1 MATKKTTTTT
11 TTTRRTVNG
20 KSWLLRA
27 ASYFALVIAAFMF
40 LFGGIFSGQVKSVL
54 DLIGKLFMLVGI
66 GIPAYDYTRGKKTA
80 WRVVYWIALAV
91 YVFGHLRDHQG
102 ILTAKGREKAGFLWN
117 RRFFSLQRR
126 KKKV

>member
-40 LFGGIFSGQVKSVL
+40 LFGGIFSGAAKSVL
-54 DLIGKLFMLVGI
+54 ELIGKLFVLVGI

-91 YVFGHLRDHQG
+91 YVFGCIFG
-102 ILTAKGREKAGFLWN
+102 IIKAF
-117 RRFFSLQRR
+117 
-126 KKKV
+126 